1 MFKKFKEKLKSSLS
15 FFSKKVEEEAEAPSE
30 EKPVQQKEAPKRS
43 QSAQELIEEVLN
55 EKPVAEKASRP
66 VEKKLA
72 EPQKEH
78 IETIKK
84 PARQEIKKEAIK
96 ESQKS
101 EAKEPEKKGL
111 FSKAKEALTT
121 KRLSEQKFEELFW
134 SLEQALL
141 ENNVAVEVI
150 DKIKNDLKGSLVDR
164 PLPRNLGMVVQEALS
179 ASIGDI
185 LSTEQKDIFTLAQSK
200 KPFVIAFFGVNG
212 SGKTTT
218 IAKIARLLQQHNLR
232 CVMAA
237 GDTFRAAAIQQLEE
251 HADNLRIKLIKHDY
265 GADAAAVAFDA
276 VKHAEKNNMDIVL
289 IDTAG
294 RLHSDAN
301 LMDELKKIVR
311 VAKPDLKLFVG
322 ESITGN
328 DCIEQAERFNE
339 HVGVDAVILTKADV
353 DEKGGTA
360 LSISFVIKKPILYI
374 GTGQGYGDLEA
385 FNKELVLSHLG
396 LA

>member
-15 FFSKKVEEEAEAPSE
+15 FFSRKIEEEAKVPVLNEEAQK
-30 EKPVQQKEAPKRS
+30 KP
-43 QSAQELIEEVLN
+43 QSAQELIEEALD
-55 EKPVAEKASRP
+55 ETQAPLVA
-66 VEKKLA
+66 A
-72 EPQKEH
+72 E
-78 IETIKK
+78 ETVQK
-84 PARQEIKKEAIK
+84 PAKQAVKVEPIKKER
-96 ESQKS
+96 ESVPAHPEPVVEDQLKKKS
-101 EAKEPEKKGL
+101 L
-111 FSKAKEALTT
+111 FLKAKEILTT
-121 KRLSEQKFEELFW
+121 KKLSEAKFEELFW

-150 DKIKNDLKGSLVDR
+150 DKIKDDLKVKLVDR
-164 PLPRNLGMVVQEALS
+164 PLPRNLEAVVSGTLQ

-185 LSTEQKDIFTLAQSK
+185 LSMSQKDILALARSK
-200 KPFVIAFFGVNG
+200 KPFVIAFFGING

-218 IAKIARLLQQHNLR
+218 IAKIARLLQQHDLR

-251 HADNLRIKLIKHDY
+251 HANNLNIKLIKHDY

-276 VKHAEKNNMDIVL
+276 VKHAEKNKMDVVL

-294 RLHSDAN
+294 RLHSDVN

-339 HVGVDAVILTKADV
+339 QIGIDGVILTKADV

-360 LSISFVIKKPILYI
+360 LSISFVIKKPILYV
-374 GTGQGYGDLEA
+374 GTGQGYGDLKP
-385 FNKELVLSHLG
+385 FTKELVMENLG
-396 LA
+396 LSE